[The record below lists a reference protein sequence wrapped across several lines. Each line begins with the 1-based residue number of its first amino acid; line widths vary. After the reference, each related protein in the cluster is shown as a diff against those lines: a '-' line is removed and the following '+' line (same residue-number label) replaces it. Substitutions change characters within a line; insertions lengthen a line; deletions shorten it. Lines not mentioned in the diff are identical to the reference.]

1 MVRGTTGGTSDRRND
16 RLACPLMKLTF
27 YVVAVDF
34 FPILR
39 GACCTIDVVAVVVVA
54 GFDVDVD
61 VDVSVSVCAELEL
74 DFWD

>member
-1 MVRGTTGGTSDRRND
+1 
-16 RLACPLMKLTF
+16 MKLTF

-39 GACCTIDVVAVVVVA
+39 G

>member
-1 MVRGTTGGTSDRRND
+1 
-16 RLACPLMKLTF
+16 MKLTF

-39 GACCTIDVVAVVVVA
+39 G

-61 VDVSVSVCAELEL
+61 VDVSVSVCVCAELEL